1 MNYYFFYRTIPSFLL
16 LFVVAF
22 AGAQDTTSV
31 RITIDKTSILIGE
44 PITLNLVADIPEHEP
59 IRFFQLDSIPHFEFL
74 NRQKIDT
81 ANTGRGTV
89 LSQTLQ
95 ITSWDSGHWV
105 IPAFRLRENIFT
117 DTLAVDVGFSPFN
130 PDQPYHDVK
139 EIIEVNPQEEKKPIS
154 WWKIAV
160 GAALALIVIIL
171 LFRRK
176 KKPVVQVAAPPP
188 DPFKEAMQR
197 LDALQKEKPGTKEYY
212 TKLLDIFREYI
223 DAKKGIHS
231 LRATSEDLLLK
242 LKELLL
248 TEKQYEDLSQALRL
262 GDFVKFARYE
272 PTEEDDEKTFRT
284 ITTMIQHIEQ
294 SPS

>member
-1 MNYYFFYRTIPSFLL
+1 MNYYFFYRTIPTFLL

-44 PITLNLVADIPEHEP
+44 PITLQLVADIPEHEP
-59 IRFFQLDSIPHFEFL
+59 IRFFQIDSIPHFEFL

-81 ANTGRGTV
+81 VNTGRGTV
-89 LSQTLQ
+89 LSQTIQ

-105 IPAFRLRENIFT
+105 IPAFRMREDILT

-139 EIIEVNPQEEKKPIS
+139 EIIEVNLQEEKKQIS

-171 LFRRK
+171 LLRRK
-176 KKPVVQVAAPPP
+176 KKPVVQVVAAPP

-197 LDALQKEKPGTKEYY
+197 LDVLQKEKPGAKEYY
-212 TKLLDIFREYI
+212 TKLVDIFREYI

-231 LRATSEDLLLK
+231 LQATSEDLLYK

-248 TEKQYEDLSQALRL
+248 TEKQNEDLSQALRL
-262 GDFVKFARYE
+262 GDFVKFAKYV

-284 ITTMIQHIEQ
+284 ITSMIQHIEQ